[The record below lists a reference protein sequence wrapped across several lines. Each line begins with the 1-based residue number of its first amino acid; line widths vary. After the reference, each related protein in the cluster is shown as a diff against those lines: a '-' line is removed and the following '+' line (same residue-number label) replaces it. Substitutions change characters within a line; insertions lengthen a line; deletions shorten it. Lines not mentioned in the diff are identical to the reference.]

1 MDRRTLLKTGSM
13 AALGLGLSGCAART
27 SQVASL
33 TRPLTR
39 SPIVLAPIR
48 ASWDRVIRTTVGLRP
63 HRPSGFLLKA
73 EKFDAKTVVHN
84 YGHGGAGISLSWGT
98 GALAAD
104 LALEQGDRQAA
115 VLGSGA
121 VGLAAAIQMQ
131 RRGFDVTIY
140 AMAVPPDTTS
150 NMAYA
155 TFSPTSR
162 LLSGPRTAAL
172 EAQFKSAA
180 EIAYRQMQLLVGR
193 RYGVSWLDSY
203 TTMEVLPSTESAEEG
218 VSNRGSDADGNPISE
233 DQLDE
238 DLFVNDDA
246 DARFDVAASTY
257 SEELPAYLRSDREIL
272 YPGEHP
278 FQTPYASRRSSM
290 RIEPS
295 IYLDALVREFRL
307 LGGRIVIRKFDTPRD
322 LMSVSEPV
330 IINCTG
336 LGSLDLFSDEELMPV
351 KGQLTFLIPQ
361 PEVDYQFGCMPRSDG
376 IALGSTG
383 EWGVWTLEPNEAARQ
398 RIVERFI
405 ERCAGMRRPE
415 LGMRLTRSRTPL
427 VAPRTES
434 G

>member
-13 AALGLGLSGCAART
+13 AALGLGLSSCAAGA
-27 SQVASL
+27 SQPASL

-39 SPIVLAPIR
+39 PPIVLAPIR

-73 EKFDAKTVVHN
+73 EKFDAKTVIHN
-84 YGHGGAGISLSWGT
+84 YGFGGAGISLSWGT

-104 LALEQGDRQAA
+104 LALEQGNRQAA

-121 VGLAAAIQMQ
+121 VGLAAARQLQ

-140 AMAVPPDTTS
+140 AMTVPPDTTS

-162 LLSGPRTAAL
+162 LVSGPRTAAWK
-172 EAQFKSAA
+172 AQFESAV
-180 EIAYRQMQLLVGR
+180 EIAYRQLQLLVGP
-193 RYGVSWLDSY
+193 RYGISWLDSY
-203 TTMEVLPSTESAEEG
+203 STMEALPSTESMEE
-218 VSNRGSDADGNPISE
+218 SDLSSLADDPE
-233 DQLDE
+233 DQDG
-238 DLFVNDDA
+238 
-246 DARFDVAASTY
+246 DARLDIVSRSY
-257 SEELPAYLRSDREIL
+257 SSELPTYLRSDREIF

-295 IYLDALVREFRL
+295 IYLDAMVREFRL
-307 LGGRIVIRKFDTPRD
+307 LGGHIVIRKFDTPRD
-322 LMSVSEPV
+322 LMSVSES
-330 IINCTG
+330 IIVNCTG
-336 LGSLDLFSDEELMPV
+336 LGSRDLFSDEELIPV

-361 PEVDYQFGCMPRSDG
+361 PEVDYQFNCMPRSDG

-383 EWGVWTLEPNEAARQ
+383 EWGVWTLEPNEEARQ
-398 RIVERFI
+398 RIVERAI
-405 ERCAGMRRPE
+405 ERFSGMRPPE
-415 LGMRLTRSRTPL
+415 PGMRLTKSRIPPARLTAGSRFPF
-427 VAPRTES
+427 TS
-434 G
+434 TT

>member
-27 SQVASL
+27 SQPASL

-39 SPIVLAPIR
+39 PPIVLAPIR
-48 ASWDRVIRTTVGLRP
+48 ASWGRVIRTTVGLRP
-63 HRPSGFLLKA
+63 HRRSGFLLKA

-104 LALEQGDRQAA
+104 LALEQGDRRAA

-121 VGLAAAIQMQ
+121 VGLAAARQLQ

-162 LLSGPRTAAL
+162 LVSGPRTAAW
-172 EAQFKSAA
+172 EAQFKSAV
-180 EIAYRQMQLLVGR
+180 EIAYRQLQLLVGP
-193 RYGVSWLDSY
+193 RYGISWLDSY
-203 TTMEVLPSTESAEEG
+203 STMEALPSTESAEEG
-218 VSNRGSDADGNPISE
+218 VSNGFADDPQDRDG
-233 DQLDE
+233 
-238 DLFVNDDA
+238 
-246 DARFDVAASTY
+246 DARLDVVARTY
-257 SEELPAYLRSDREIL
+257 SAELPTYLRSDREIL

-278 FQTPYASRRSSM
+278 FQTPYASRRSSI

-295 IYLDALVREFRL
+295 IYLDALVREFHL

-322 LMSVSEPV
+322 LMSVSESV
-330 IINCTG
+330 IVNCTG
-336 LGSLDLFSDEELMPV
+336 LGSLDLFSDEEVIPV
-351 KGQLTFLIPQ
+351 KGQLTFLVPQ
-361 PEVDYQFGCMPRSDG
+361 PEVNYQWNCMPRSDG

-383 EWGVWTLEPNEAARQ
+383 EWGVWTLEPNEEARQ
-398 RIVERFI
+398 RIVERAI
-405 ERCAGMRRPE
+405 ERYTGMRPPE
-415 LGMRLTRSRTPL
+415 PGMRLTQSRTPV
-427 VAPRTES
+427 VAPRAK

>member
-13 AALGLGLSGCAART
+13 AALGLGLSSCAARA
-27 SQVASL
+27 SQPASL

-39 SPIVLAPIR
+39 PPIVLAPIR

-73 EKFDAKTVVHN
+73 EKFDAKTVIHN
-84 YGHGGAGISLSWGT
+84 YGFGGAGISLSWGT

-104 LALEQGDRQAA
+104 LALEQGNRQAA

-121 VGLAAAIQMQ
+121 VGLAAARQLQ

-140 AMAVPPDTTS
+140 AMTVPPDTTS

-162 LLSGPRTAAL
+162 LVSGPRTAAWK
-172 EAQFKSAA
+172 AQFESAV
-180 EIAYRQMQLLVGR
+180 EIAYRQLQLLVGP
-193 RYGVSWLDSY
+193 RYGISWLDSY
-203 TTMEVLPSTESAEEG
+203 STMEALPSTESMEE
-218 VSNRGSDADGNPISE
+218 SDLSSLADDPE
-233 DQLDE
+233 DQDG
-238 DLFVNDDA
+238 
-246 DARFDVAASTY
+246 DARLDIVSRSY
-257 SEELPAYLRSDREIL
+257 SSELPTYLRSDREIF

-295 IYLDALVREFRL
+295 IYLDAMVREFRL
-307 LGGRIVIRKFDTPRD
+307 LGGHIVIRKFDTPRD
-322 LMSVSEPV
+322 LMSVSES
-330 IINCTG
+330 IIVNCTG
-336 LGSLDLFSDEELMPV
+336 LGSRDLFSDEELIPV

-361 PEVDYQFGCMPRSDG
+361 PEVDYQFNCMPRSDG

-383 EWGVWTLEPNEAARQ
+383 EWGVWTLEPNEEARQ
-398 RIVERFI
+398 RIVERAI
-405 ERCAGMRRPE
+405 ERFSGMRPPE
-415 LGMRLTRSRTPL
+415 PGMRLTKSRIPPARLTAGSRSPFTS
-427 VAPRTES
+427 TT
-434 G
+434 

>member
-1 MDRRTLLKTGSM
+1 M
-13 AALGLGLSGCAART
+13 
-27 SQVASL
+27 
-33 TRPLTR
+33 
-39 SPIVLAPIR
+39 
-48 ASWDRVIRTTVGLRP
+48 
-63 HRPSGFLLKA
+63 
-73 EKFDAKTVVHN
+73 VHN

-121 VGLAAAIQMQ
+121 VGLASAIQMQ

-162 LLSGPRTAAL
+162 LLSGPRTTAL
-172 EAQFKSAA
+172 ETQFKSAV
-180 EIAYRQMQLLVGR
+180 EIAYRQMQLLVGP
-193 RYGVSWLDSY
+193 RYGISWLDSY
-203 TTMEVLPSTESAEEG
+203 NTMEVLPSTESAEES
-218 VSNRGSDADGNPISE
+218 VSNRLADDSE
-233 DQLDE
+233 DQ
-238 DLFVNDDA
+238 DA
-246 DARFDVAASTY
+246 DARLDVAARTY

-295 IYLDALVREFRL
+295 IYLDALVREFHL

-322 LMSVSEPV
+322 LMSVSESV

-336 LGSLDLFSDEELMPV
+336 LGSLDLFSDEELIPV
-351 KGQLTFLIPQ
+351 KGQLTFLVPQ
-361 PEVDYQFGCMPRSDG
+361 PEVNYQFSCMPRSDG

-383 EWGVWTLEPNEAARQ
+383 EWGVWTLEPNEDARQ
-398 RIVERFI
+398 RIVERAI
-405 ERCAGMRRPE
+405 ERFTGMRPPE
-415 LGMRLTRSRTPL
+415 PGMRLTRSRTPL
-427 VAPRTES
+427 VAPRVES
-434 G
+434 